1 MAEFGWAYVAGGAIT
16 GAAGPEKGILV
27 KEGDQRISGSANFTY
42 DQATTT
48 VSLLGHLS
56 SSGTVSASVYF
67 GDGSNLSGVSATP
80 AGSNTQIQFNNAG
93 AFGASSNLTFASNNL
108 VLTGSM
114 KISGSLTV
122 NELNVNVTNKDVV
135 HVSATGSTTFG
146 DSSDDIHTFTGAI
159 SGSKL
164 NLSDIA
170 AGTATTSSYLALDA
184 NNNVVLTS
192 SSGAGGGSG
201 QIGAAEDGSYTDGL
215 YTDFTVTTPVGTAVD
230 RFNEVLKILAPTPAP
245 ALSRKNYYNPAGLSV
260 KLSFGASNDLS
271 GLGNPY
277 DSVGTAAG
285 FEAKDINQIYSASTS
300 GNNFR
305 LGVYNKTQAITGTL
319 NFNVEKSIS
328 NGHLAFSDKAFGNA
342 EAGSLKLEVNGVV
355 IETLDLTGDIGVGV
369 PNSGSGTSI
378 GGDNSG
384 FIKLSLSASS
394 IDGNGAEWYIFKHRT
409 ADYKIGTTE
418 QRDGW
423 NYARVIH
430 SIGATDYATNYVEW
444 VNDPSG
450 AVNDLS
456 VTNQRIEEIS
466 LIGSKY
472 LSGINYNTDATAK
485 YKVEINNLYRNVFQ
499 ASGTPISF
507 TVTNSTTPSAQ
518 SVPDITGGDNHTKVL
533 GVTGSLDYNGTS
545 LLSGSI
551 TANVTVSHPFKS
563 TISNVG
569 SATTGNGFLIDNRT
583 LSSTNLLERFHDES
597 QRKTSGSFDSQGD
610 VTGPG
615 FDWNSNTSLAAAGG
629 HQNGMI
635 YFDQKLQSP
644 VNSSLPNAGNF
655 STLINAGSQPDYT
668 GIAGTTRF
676 YRKLQNSTSNPI
688 TDLKI
693 TSTKNST
700 TYNNS
705 SLGTGNLHFFVK
717 IPGVTGWMDISQ
729 NFVYGNIADGDGA
742 LISGASND
750 TDNGN
755 NVHHITFGT
764 ASVAVNDYVM
774 LRIEGDSSWT
784 GYLSQLSFQL
794 GASTDTASTPGA
806 LSDINMVDSG
816 TAAKLSF
823 GVSSSI
829 DNYSNATGSNIA
841 GSGMLSYNINDTYNV
856 SDNKRGVLS
865 AFTTMNG
872 EINEAISADGSGDFP
887 AKVFYNAFTGSLIL
901 EVNGSEIVSSPLNTL
916 AGINLSNGNGSR
928 LSASSVQFSKTTD
941 NILDFNLPY
950 RSGIYEIVAADQK
963 IGWNY
968 ARLIH
973 RVGGVSDVDTNYIEW
988 IVDPSGSIND
998 LTSSSPLLKNFNHT
1012 NIYYQSGVK
1021 YFASSPTSSF
1031 TFKVDNCYRNVYS
1044 NSNTAVSF
1052 PTSNQITVNSIRLS
1066 GSGVTTKTVS
1076 ATNTSLASLN
1086 STALCHE
1093 KTLQVTGNVTFNQS
1107 TSLVGVSTFVAGVS
1121 GHVVNVQGQVTHPL
1135 KNNVQTSTESK
1146 NNFLVFSAS
1155 LGSTNQF
1162 TEEYFNK
1169 ESFRLVSGSYNTS
1182 ASINPGT
1189 WSSENSMNDPS
1200 SYPAYNDGMLV
1211 FNGFL
1216 ISPVRGGN
1224 NGDFRNTQ
1232 DGGTLQSP
1240 SDNVDYSSGALSSSV
1255 RTFYRYYENN
1265 TSNDRS
1271 SITITMYGSGSLVN
1285 KSTALGNNGNYYLE
1299 AKIPGN
1305 TAWLDVGKAYTSNNK
1320 DIDGSGAL
1328 VGGSSP
1334 TPINTGGTSISCTFN
1349 GGTQRGTISGP
1360 DRVVLKISAH
1370 KDWIGYLSRLK
1381 VAYS

>member
-16 GAAGPEKGILV
+16 GAAGPEKGILI
-27 KEGDQRISGSANFTY
+27 KEADQRISGSANFTY

-67 GDGSNLSGVSATP
+67 GDGSNLTGVGGTP
-80 AGSNTQIQFNNAG
+80 AGSNTQIQFNNGG

-135 HVSATGSTTFG
+135 HISATGSTTFG

-164 NLSDIA
+164 NLSGIA

-215 YTDFTVTTPVGTAVD
+215 YTDFVVTTPIGTAVD

-260 KLSFGASNDLS
+260 KLSFGATNDLS

-277 DSVGTAAG
+277 ASVGTAAG
-285 FEAKDINQIYSASTS
+285 FEAKDVNQIYSASIS

-319 NFNVEKSIS
+319 NFNVEKSIA
-328 NGHLAFSDKAFGNA
+328 NGHLAFSDNSFGNA
-342 EAGSLKLEVNGVV
+342 EAGSLKLEVNGAV
-355 IETLDLTGDIGVGV
+355 IETLDLTGDIGAGV
-369 PNSGSGTSI
+369 PNSGSGTAI

-466 LIGSKY
+466 LVGSKY

-615 FDWNSNTSLAAAGG
+615 FDWNSNTSLAAVGG

-668 GIAGTTRF
+668 GINGTIRF
-676 YRKLQNSTSNPI
+676 YRKLQNTTSDPVR
-688 TDLKI
+688 DLKI

-717 IPGVTGWMDISQ
+717 IPGTTGWMDISQ
-729 NFVYGNIADGDGA
+729 NFVYGNIADGNGA
-742 LISGASND
+742 LIGGASND
-750 TDNGN
+750 TDSGN
-755 NVHHITFGT
+755 NVHHVTFGT
-764 ASVAVNDYVM
+764 ASIPASHYAM
-774 LRIEGDSSWT
+774 LRVEGDESWS

-794 GASTDTASTPGA
+794 GASTDTASTPGV
-806 LSDINMVDSG
+806 LSDINIVDSG

-829 DNYSNATGSNIA
+829 DNYSNATGSNIP
-841 GSGMLSYNINDTYNV
+841 GSGMVSYNINDTYNV

-872 EINEAISADGSGDFP
+872 EINEAIGADGSGDFP

-901 EVNGSEIVSSPLNTL
+901 EVNGSEIITSTLNTL
-916 AGINLSNGNGSR
+916 NGINSSNGNGSR

-941 NILDFNLPY
+941 NIPNFNLPY
-950 RSGIYEIVAADQK
+950 RSGIYEIAVPDQK
-963 IGWNY
+963 VGWNY

-1012 NIYYQSGVK
+1012 SIYHQSGVK

-1066 GSGVTTKTVS
+1066 GSGVTTKSVS

-1107 TSLVGVSTFVAGVS
+1107 TSLVGDSTFVAGVS
-1121 GHVVNVQGQVTHPL
+1121 GYVVSVQGQVTHPL
-1135 KNNVQTSTESK
+1135 KNNVQTTTETK

-1169 ESFRLVSGSYNTS
+1169 ESFRLVSGSYDTS
-1182 ASINPGT
+1182 DSVNAGT

-1211 FNGFL
+1211 FNSFL

-1224 NGDFRNTQ
+1224 SGDFRNTEE
-1232 DGGTLQSP
+1232 GGILQSP
-1240 SDNVDYSSGALSSSV
+1240 SNNVDYSSGALSSSV